1 MFLLKC
7 LKQTPA
13 VHHFT
18 VTFRDCRYFLFH
30 ETSAVVLLDF
40 VLHLCFNMFQMRDR
54 YENTQVRNSCSLM
67 HSECVYPIT
76 ALIKPQCFPSDI
88 IKVLR
93 RTLMGSVLTG
103 HGLLYTTATCFH
115 QSEYSISQEA
125 TTLSAGPGRTRTDLP
140 CYSLCFVGRIL
151 HYP

>member
-1 MFLLKC
+1 MEWTDPQLRL
-7 LKQTPA
+7 TP
-13 VHHFT
+13 T
-18 VTFRDCRYFLFH
+18 CG
-30 ETSAVVLLDF
+30 SDF
-40 VLHLCFNMFQMRDR
+40 VLHLCFNMFQMKDR

-88 IKVLR
+88 IKVLW

-115 QSEYSISQEA
+115 QSESSIAQEV
-125 TTLSAGPGRTRTDLP
+125 TTLSAGPGGTGTDLP
-140 CYSLCFVGRIL
+140 CYSLFFIGGINTTLPMSLSGCC
-151 HYP
+151 HEDNSMKS